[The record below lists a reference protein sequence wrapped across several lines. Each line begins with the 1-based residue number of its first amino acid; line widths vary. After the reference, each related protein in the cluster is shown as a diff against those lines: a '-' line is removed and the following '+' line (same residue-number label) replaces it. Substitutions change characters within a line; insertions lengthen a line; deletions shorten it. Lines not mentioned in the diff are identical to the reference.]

1 MGPRPGPRGRS
12 PGGRTAI
19 DGGRWTN
26 ALALS
31 ELATEEIELLP
42 SRETLALFNLANV
55 TASNLALAINSGLFG
70 SSANAWAEQ
79 TVVVLQG

>member
-1 MGPRPGPRGRS
+1 M
-12 PGGRTAI
+12 
-19 DGGRWTN
+19 TN

-55 TASNLALAINSGLFG
+55 TASNLALAINSGHFG
-70 SSANAWAEQ
+70 SSANAWAGQ
-79 TVVVLQG
+79 AVVVFQG

>member
-1 MGPRPGPRGRS
+1 M
-12 PGGRTAI
+12 
-19 DGGRWTN
+19 TN